1 MKIIELTE
9 QLKIAITN
17 EEADLLKRFDETTP
31 VLAKRDLDE
40 REQIIASQLVNKSIL
55 KRIKDEQ
62 GRINYKRRTRE
73 NSSRSSD

>member
-31 VLAKRDLDE
+31 VMAKRDLDE
-40 REQIIASQLVNKSIL
+40 REQLIASQLVNKSIL
-55 KRIKDEQ
+55 KRTKDEQ
-62 GRINYKRRTRE
+62 GRINYKRRIFII
-73 NSSRSSD
+73 

>member
-31 VLAKRDLDE
+31 VMAKRDLDD
-40 REQIIASQLVNKSIL
+40 REQLIASQLVNKSIL
-55 KRIKDEQ
+55 KRTKDEQ
-62 GRINYKRRTRE
+62 GRINYKRRIRK
-73 NSSRSSD
+73 NSN

>member
-31 VLAKRDLDE
+31 VMAKRDLDE
-40 REQIIASQLVNKSIL
+40 REQLIASQLVNKSIL
-55 KRIKDEQ
+55 KRTKDEQ
-62 GRINYKRRTRE
+62 GRINYKRRIRK
-73 NSSRSSD
+73 NSN